1 MSTVQSVIS
10 CAHQQLKQGDPV
22 IYGRAG
28 EEILYF
34 RKHGI
39 EPLVI
44 PGVSSALA
52 APIFASIPI
61 TQRGVAESFIVCTG
75 VGRQGKDVQ
84 LPGYERS
91 RTLIILMGVARLTQV
106 IEALTIIS
114 ENGATSSRREGAA
127 YPKNTPVAIV
137 ERASMPDQRVLTST
151 LENVVKALNSCG
163 EQRPPGMVVIGW
175 SVLALWGE
183 GDVNVLQGE
192 QEEDTARDVERVNK
206 WLEDK
211 IWRVREGI
219 DGSWDDLQ

>member
-1 MSTVQSVIS
+1 
-10 CAHQQLKQGDPV
+10 
-22 IYGRAG
+22 
-28 EEILYF
+28 
-34 RKHGI
+34 
-39 EPLVI
+39 
-44 PGVSSALA
+44 
-52 APIFASIPI
+52 
-61 TQRGVAESFIVCTG
+61 
-75 VGRQGKDVQ
+75 
-84 LPGYERS
+84 
-91 RTLIILMGVARLTQV
+91 MGVARLTQV